1 MKNIVKVIGTLFI
14 MVGLL
19 NAEPLSHNGEKDGY
33 QVKVSSEK
41 SLVVGNNEI
50 SVVLMQDNKIVK
62 DAKVKIKVF
71 MPEMPGMPYMDNKAK
86 TKFADD
92 AYQTTVNF
100 SMPGTWQYQIKFK
113 TKDGKVHNFKGSINL

>member
-19 NAEPLSHNGEKDGY
+19 NAEPLSHNAEKDGY
-33 QVKVSSEK
+33 TVKVSSDK
-41 SLVVGNNEI
+41 SLVVGSNKI
-50 SVVLMQDNKIVK
+50 SIVLMQDNKIVK

-86 TKFADD
+86 TKFVGDE
-92 AYQTTVNF
+92 YQTTVNF

-113 TKDGKVHNFKGSINL
+113 TKDGKVHNLKGSINL